1 MVSRRGGR
9 AKRRVVAISVGGLAL
24 AGSVALAPVAW
35 AQPAM
40 SVDVTSASVQAVAS
54 SPSACVWTVSAT
66 VQALDLSGGP
76 LTLSSVH
83 PRVSWRAPGG
93 ASGVVPAQ
101 AVQVVANGGLTAGA
115 TLPAASASAPGPVVT
130 WSGYEVQAPM
140 PCDVTSADLSVV
152 ISAGGGT
159 WSGDAPFVVGS
170 VTTPLGA
177 MGALTTSGL
186 LAVVALAFWR
196 RSGRRRV
203 RPLSA
208 PEAVGHG

>member
-9 AKRRVVAISVGGLAL
+9 AKRRGIAVLVGGLAL
-24 AGSVALAPVAW
+24 AGSVAIAPTAW

-40 SVDVTSASVQAVAS
+40 SVDVTSASVQSVAS

-76 LTLSSVH
+76 LTLSAVH

-93 ASGVVPAQ
+93 ASGVVPTQ
-101 AVQVVANGGLTAGA
+101 AVQVVSDGGLAAGA

-130 WSGYEVQAPM
+130 WPGYEVQAPM

-177 MGALTTSGL
+177 LGALTTSAL
-186 LAVVALAFWR
+186 LAVVAAAFWR
-196 RSGRRRV
+196 RSSRRRV
-203 RPLSA
+203 RPLGSA
-208 PEAVGHG
+208 EPVGDG